1 MRLGLG
7 IDTGGTYTDS
17 VVMDMDTKEII
28 CRSKALTTHDD
39 LVRGIIDSISG
50 LECHED
56 IELVSL
62 STTLATNSVVE
73 GMGCRVGLITI
84 GRRIVPDLDV
94 SFLGYVDGEFDM
106 RGNLITELDEASA
119 IELLNKMKGK
129 VDSISI
135 CGYLSV
141 RYPEHENRLKRLA
154 SDIVGVPIVCAHD
167 LTSKLGFKER
177 MNTAVMN
184 ASLIPK
190 IIELIGSVKKALSEF
205 RIDAPLMIVKGDG
218 SVMSADVAIGRPA
231 DTVMSGPASSL
242 TGAMNVPSVTD
253 AIVIDIGGTTT
264 DIGTV
269 SDGFIH
275 ILDEGASICGH
286 RTRIRAADICTY
298 GLGGDT
304 GLEVNDGKI
313 VFTGKRAIPICV
325 ASDEWQSLHERIM
338 KGTADSI
345 EDCIFLTQHD
355 DEPISLREMRGVKGI
370 VDESL
375 ESMETSGSVSRIS
388 LTPTDILAADGK
400 YTEYD
405 FEASAKIVDLIASM
419 YSMTSDELILMA
431 KDAVKERLIECIN
444 DYVHRSKDDPIETFG
459 RVGQTDRYEEKE
471 IKTMV
476 GIGAP
481 AGSWLPEV
489 AISLGYDLII
499 PDDYNVRNAVGAI
512 CSKVTE
518 YAEVIIRAAPNDL
531 SKDPQCRVYASDE
544 SFYFDHKEDA
554 IGFAKD
560 EGIRIATQKAKVS
573 GADDVTIDV
582 RMDDHYIE
590 DPYHAEKLYRGTDVL
605 IKAFGEPRFRNQKY

>member
-17 VVMDMDTKEII
+17 VVMDMDTKEIR

-39 LVRGIIDSISG
+39 LVRGIVDSISG
-50 LECHED
+50 LECHD
-56 IELVSL
+56 GIELVSL

-73 GMGCRVGLITI
+73 GTGCRVGLITI
-84 GRRIVPDLDV
+84 GRRVVPDLDV
-94 SFLGYVDGEFDM
+94 SYVYSVDGEFDM
-106 RGNLITELDEASA
+106 RGNLVTELDEASA
-119 IELLNKMKGK
+119 IGMMNEMKGN
-129 VDSISI
+129 VDAVSI

-141 RYPEHENRLKRLA
+141 RYPEHENRLKALA
-154 SDIVGVPIVCAHD
+154 TEILGVPIVCAHD

-190 IIELIGSVKKALSEF
+190 IIGLIDSVKVALSEF

-218 SVMSADVAIGRPA
+218 SVMSADVAVSRPA

-304 GLEVNDGKI
+304 GLELIDGKI
-313 VFTGKRAIPICV
+313 AFTGRRSIPICV
-325 ASDEWQSLHERIM
+325 ASEEWQSLHDRIM

-345 EDCIFLTQHD
+345 EDCIFFTQHD
-355 DEPISLREMRGVKGI
+355 DDPMSLREMRDMEGMS
-370 VDESL
+370 DDSL

-388 LTPTDILAADGK
+388 LTPTDILAAEGT
-400 YTEYD
+400 YTDYD
-405 FEASAKIVDLIASM
+405 VEASAKILDLIASM
-419 YSMTSDELILMA
+419 NSMTSGVLILMA

-444 DYVHRSKDDPIETFG
+444 DYIHRSKDDPIETFG

-471 IKTMV
+471 IRTMV

-481 AGSWLPEV
+481 AGSWLPDV
-489 AISLGYDLII
+489 AKNMGYDLII
-499 PDDYNVRNAVGAI
+499 PDDHDVRNAVGAI

-544 SFYFDHKEDA
+544 SFYFDHREDA
-554 IGFAKD
+554 IAFAKD
-560 EGIRIATQKAKVS
+560 VGIRIATRKAKAS
-573 GADDVTIDV
+573 GADEVTIDV
-582 RMDDHYIE
+582 RMGEHYIE
-590 DPYHAEKLYRGTDVL
+590 DPYHAERLYRGTDVFV
-605 IKAFGEPRFRNQKY
+605 KAFGEPRLMSQKY